1 MVIDGLQKMMG
12 KLWLQNENIKT
23 EKNHENGSY
32 IEITIKIEE
41 YENTKIEKNHE
52 NGFIVIAGMVE
63 AAKICENMLIE

>member
-1 MVIDGLQKMMG
+1 MVIDGLQKMME

-41 YENTKIEKNHE
+41 YENMRIEKNHE